1 MPVLQWHSQCCS
13 NIALFCWHSQVTR
26 HNCIARVAALQ
37 SVLQWQALLHR
48 HSRVQVALHSHC
60 CNCIAHTGGFEA
72 LAAAAEQ
79 LAMQLPKQ
87 IDSIT
92 PTISLL
98 GAAVCSAPSSRC
110 TVTAAVQG
118 VHLVGQPLAVPQCG
132 PCVPL
137 EMQDH
142 AAVQGVA
149 SDAEVQRSPLGQWHC
164 RCCTCTA
171 LLQRHS
177 PCCSS
182 TPGAAVAQQ

>member
-1 MPVLQWHSQCCS
+1 MLQWHSPCCS

-60 CNCIAHTGGFEA
+60 CNCIVHTGGFEA

-92 PTISLL
+92 PTISLQL
-98 GAAVCSAPSSRC
+98 SGSSAPHSRC
-110 TVTAAVQG
+110 IATAAVQG
-118 VHLVGQPLAVPQCG
+118 VHLVGQPLAVPQCR

-149 SDAEVQRSPLGQWHC
+149 SDAEVQRSPLGQRHC
-164 RCCTCTA
+164 LCCTCTA

-182 TPGAAVAQQ
+182 THGAAVAQH